1 MFASTAT
8 SARRLPCATRT
19 IRGRGSWGVER
30 AMCIRTMIPA
40 GLTRTTCRKSCGGR
54 PTTGCRGQAKRRK
67 RMATEKTASATWEGD
82 LIHGSGHVRT
92 GTGSVDADMN
102 WAARAEEVEGASP
115 EELIAAAH
123 ATCVSMALS
132 AALARA
138 GTPPRRLESEAR
150 TTFEEVGDGFGFTA
164 VRLTV
169 QGEVDGLDDEAFRK
183 AAEDAKEN
191 CPVSQALKGNVE
203 VSLDASLASRSPSR
217 SA

>member
-1 MFASTAT
+1 
-8 SARRLPCATRT
+8 
-19 IRGRGSWGVER
+19 
-30 AMCIRTMIPA
+30 
-40 GLTRTTCRKSCGGR
+40 
-54 PTTGCRGQAKRRK
+54 
-67 RMATEKTASATWEGD
+67 MATEKTASATWEGD

-150 TTFEEVGDGFGFTA
+150 TTFEEVGDGFGFTK
-164 VRLTV
+164 VHLTIR
-169 QGEVDGLDDEAFRK
+169 GEVEGMDEDAFRR
-183 AAEDAKEN
+183 AAEDAKDN
-191 CPVSQALKGNVE
+191 CPVSKALAGNVE
-203 VSLDASLASRSPSR
+203 ISLDAMLS
-217 SA
+217 